1 MALKKSGLFLLAVL
15 MFIVAGC
22 SSSAGGLD
30 EAAIEAKVVSEP
42 AAAVAGTPVKL
53 MTTVEGIEAL
63 EDARIVFDIR
73 EETEEQ
79 LPTLLDATSPA
90 EKQYETTH
98 TFPAPGKYIIYV
110 HIYSGDDIHI
120 IKRNEFQVN

>member
-22 SSSAGGLD
+22 SSSTGGLD
-30 EAAIEAKVVSEP
+30 ESAIEAKVVSEP
-42 AAAVAGTPVKL
+42 AAVAGTPVKL

-79 LPTLLDATSPA
+79 LPTLLESTSPA
-90 EKQYETTH
+90 DKQYEATH
-98 TFPAPGKYIIYV
+98 TFPSPGKYIIYV
-110 HIYSGDDIHI
+110 HVYSGDDIHI